1 MNKIR
6 TALLSYGMSGKLF
19 HAPFIHIH
27 PGFKLYGVWERTKNI
42 ARERYNDITTFRSL
56 ESLLSDNSVELVVV
70 NTPNVTHF
78 DYARQAL
85 LANKHV
91 IVEKPFTVTSTEA
104 EQLIKLAREQKKL
117 LSVYHNRRY
126 DSDFKTIKKVL
137 NDGLLGKIH
146 EAEFH
151 FDRFRNEL
159 SPKQHKEVAMKGT
172 GSLYDLGS
180 HLIDQA
186 LQLFGFPQAVFADI
200 RNIRTGSQVDDY
212 FELLLYYNDKRVR
225 LKTNYLVREPL
236 PGYIIHGSIGS
247 FIKQR
252 TDVQEQALQKEIW
265 PGSPGWGIEPEN
277 EMGLLHTEINGK
289 VTREQFPSLPGNYME
304 YYDAIYKSLRNH
316 NEAPVI
322 PEEGLDVVRIIEAAF
337 ISNANK
343 KVISL

>member
-27 PGFKLYGVWERTKNI
+27 PGFELYGVWARTKNI

-91 IVEKPFTVTSTEA
+91 IVEKPFTVTSPEA

-137 NDGLLGKIH
+137 KDGLLGKIH

-200 RNIRTGSQVDDY
+200 RNIRTASQVDDY

-225 LKTNYLVREPL
+225 LKSNYLVREPL

-265 PGSPGWGIEPEN
+265 PG
-277 EMGLLHTEINGK
+277 EIAG
-289 VTREQFPSLPGNYME
+289 R
-304 YYDAIYKSLRNH
+304 A
-316 NEAPVI
+316 
-322 PEEGLDVVRIIEAAF
+322 VRWR
-337 ISNANK
+337 
-343 KVISL
+343 